1 MNSNIK
7 LRNPANLKDKA
18 LEAQRLPAILETEVP
33 VETMP
38 ELRSTVTVEK
48 GASPNLDP
56 AGPNKDEVMGP
67 VIATIEQIVKA
78 FIPDVS

>member
-7 LRNPANLKDKA
+7 LRHPANLKDES
-18 LEAQRLPAILETEVP
+18 LEAQRLAAIRETEVP

-38 ELRSTVTVEK
+38 ELGSTVTVEK
-48 GASPNLDP
+48 GASLNLDP

-67 VIATIEQIVKA
+67 VIAAIEQIVKA
-78 FIPDVS
+78 FMPAAS